1 MQDSCTSVIFTLPY
15 SYCRVNNKN
24 HSVNLTS
31 DHECDMMFSLCD
43 SLFKLLNIHFP
54 TLCLLRIFKQYD
66 VYIRYETLDIRQAI
80 IEQEDT

>member
-1 MQDSCTSVIFTLPY
+1 MKELTELIGRKTTKAEKLTAPNPIFASDVRSAGMLAFFKPTMPVDSI
-15 SYCRVNNKN
+15 
-24 HSVNLTS
+24 
-31 DHECDMMFSLCD
+31 
-43 SLFKLLNIHFP
+43 NIHFP